1 MLFSDDLKTI
11 HLYTG
16 VMKKLGEYYSAFV
29 PSHNIYTEMSIPA
42 EHAMVRLCE
51 HISTTTCK
59 SIRVLYI
66 RAQNL

>member
-1 MLFSDDLKTI
+1 
-11 HLYTG
+11 
-16 VMKKLGEYYSAFV
+16 MKKLGEYYSAFV